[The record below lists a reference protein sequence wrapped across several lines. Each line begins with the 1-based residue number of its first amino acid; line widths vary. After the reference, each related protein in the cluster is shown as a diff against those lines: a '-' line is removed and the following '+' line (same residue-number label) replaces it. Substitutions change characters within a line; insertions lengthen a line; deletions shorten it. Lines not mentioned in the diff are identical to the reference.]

1 MWSVRLRSDSCRPV
15 DTHLYSP
22 MNNRRDGEERLA
34 RKDFDSF
41 RGPLDVYRRMGTGT
55 RYWMMSLCLV
65 GAKRGRSHKTLL
77 HTNKLYFLSRG
88 VPSPE
93 PTHRA
98 ENLLKEFLYY
108 LFREG
113 WGEWCS
119 FTVSDLYQ
127 RSIFE
132 REYINFLYPVSPTG
146 PPLCSSIASCHL
158 YFAPSAGRRQSGWR
172 QKWAARRCEGGVR
185 FPDRMS

>member
-1 MWSVRLRSDSCRPV
+1 MERNDLLGKISTRSGVLWMFTAEWALGRDIEWCLFVWWGPNGAEAIKHCYIPTNFIFWVGGSQARSRL
-15 DTHLYSP
+15 TWL
-22 MNNRRDGEERLA
+22 
-34 RKDFDSF
+34 KI
-41 RGPLDVYRRMGTGT
+41 
-55 RYWMMSLCLV
+55 YW
-65 GAKRGRSHKTLL
+65 R
-77 HTNKLYFLSRG
+77 N
-88 VPSPE
+88 
-93 PTHRA
+93 
-98 ENLLKEFLYY
+98 FLYY

-146 PPLCSSIASCHL
+146 PPFCSSIASCHL

-172 QKWAARRCEGGVR
+172 QKWAARRCGGGVR